1 MKIHETA
8 IIDSKAEIGSG
19 TSIGPYARVE
29 GDVVIGKD
37 CEIMQGAQ
45 ILTGARIGDRCCF
58 HQGTVISS
66 LPQDKKFTGGRSF
79 LKIGDD
85 SVIREYATISR
96 STQPDGSTVIG
107 KNAYIMTGVH
117 IGHDCKISD
126 SVTMANLVTL
136 AGHVTV
142 EKLATIG
149 GMTVIH
155 QFVRVG
161 ELAMVGGDSGL
172 MMDAPP
178 YMITFGYAPAR
189 VYGINSIGLRRND
202 IDEDTRMLLKR
213 AYKLLFRS
221 KHNFSQAV
229 EIIRKEMPQS
239 DTIKHLVEFF
249 KNTKRGISVSANSM
263 KMSGYHAHNGHSESH
278 FDSLLEIVKDEKVV
292 REIMSF
298 LETKTGD
305 TDGYAN

>member
-8 IIDSKAEIGSG
+8 IIDSKAEIGLG

-66 LPQDKKFTGGRSF
+66 LPQDKKFSGGRSF
-79 LKIGDD
+79 LEIGDD

-96 STQPDGSTVIG
+96 STQLNGSTAIG

-117 IGHDCKISD
+117 IGHDCKIGD
-126 SVTMANLVTL
+126 GVTMANLVTL
-136 AGHVTV
+136 AGHVTI
-142 EKLATIG
+142 ERLATIG

-189 VYGINSIGLRRND
+189 VYGINSIGLKRND
-202 IDEDTRMLLKR
+202 INQDTRMLLKR
-213 AYKLLFRS
+213 AFKLLFRS
-221 KHNFSQAV
+221 NHNISQAV
-229 EIIRKEMPQS
+229 EIIKKEMPQS
-239 DTIKHLVEFF
+239 EPIKHLVEFF

-263 KMSGYHAHNGHSESH
+263 KMSGYHAHNGHNEAN
-278 FDSLLEIVKDEKVV
+278 FDSLMEIFKDEKVV
-292 REIMSF
+292 KDIMSF
-298 LETKTGD
+298 LETKTED
-305 TDGYAN
+305 TDKYAN